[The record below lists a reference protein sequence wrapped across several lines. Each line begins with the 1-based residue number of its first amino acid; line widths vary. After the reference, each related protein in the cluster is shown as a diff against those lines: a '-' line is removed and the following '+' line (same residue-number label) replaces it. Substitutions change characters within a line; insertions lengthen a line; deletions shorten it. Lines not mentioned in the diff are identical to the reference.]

1 MQALCYIKPSFQIA
15 MPRVSGIESHLV
27 EIKTSM
33 TPLSGKLHDDASG
46 ESFALLEVSV
56 IGRSR
61 ESVVAIADPRV
72 SRRHAMIRRQN
83 DGFWFYDL
91 GSINGSSIN
100 ERRVTTSQLLRSG
113 DMIRIADH
121 TFRFESGDKPG
132 APDYGTS
139 IAARTIADVRSRE
152 VVLLVSD
159 IQGFTAISEKLSPD
173 QLAPIIGSWYAR
185 TEAILDRHGA
195 TLDKFIGDCVL
206 GYWLGTTF
214 ANRFNALQAAHAMR
228 RACDDVQHEHR
239 GVLEPLGLRFGSGA
253 AVHMGPAAHGAFSS
267 REFTLLG
274 DAVNL
279 AFRLESLTRTL
290 DQHVLVS
297 ADLLAGWDAGQA
309 FCRSLG
315 SHPVKGRDQP
325 VEVHALDRDPSAPGH
340 DTG

>member
-1 MQALCYIKPSFQIA
+1 MVP
-15 MPRVSGIESHLV
+15 PE
-27 EIKTSM
+27 
-33 TPLSGKLHDDASG
+33 GKLHNDVTG
-46 ESFALLEVSV
+46 EAFVLLEVSG

-61 ESVVAIADPRV
+61 ESVVPLLDPRV
-72 SRRHAMIRRQN
+72 SRRHAMVRRQS

-91 GSINGSSIN
+91 GSINGSMIN

-113 DMIRIADH
+113 DVIRIADH
-121 TFRFESGDKPG
+121 VFRFEGGDKPG
-132 APDYGTS
+132 ESDYGTS
-139 IAARTIADVRSRE
+139 IAAQTIADVRSRE
-152 VVLLVSD
+152 VVLLVCD

-185 TEAILDRHGA
+185 TEAILEKHGA
-195 TLDKFIGDCVL
+195 TLDKFIGDCAL
-206 GYWLGTTF
+206 GYWLGTST
-214 ANRFNALQAAHAMR
+214 AKRLNALKAAHAMR
-228 RACDDVQHEHR
+228 RACAEVQNEHR

-297 ADLLAGWDAGQA
+297 ADLLAGWDAGLA
-309 FCRSLG
+309 ACRSLG
-315 SHPVKGRDQP
+315 SHPVKGRDQL
-325 VEVHALDRDPSAPGH
+325 VEVYALEREPSG
-340 DTG
+340 